1 MGLRDH
7 VRARRSNAHPLNTI
21 GSGGQVAGERQVR
34 RREGVEDRD
43 GGVITRCP
51 GLE

>member
-1 MGLRDH
+1 MGLRDQG
-7 VRARRSNAHPLNTI
+7 RARSNTI
-21 GSGGQVAGERQVR
+21 GSDGQVAGERQVR
-34 RREGVEDRD
+34 RQEGEEDRD